1 MVIIDKTNFD
11 AVYSLL
17 ERSFP
22 PDERRSY
29 EEQKKLLDEKEYKIY
44 AKFDGDAL
52 VGFLATWSFGTQAYV
67 EHFAVSPEFRN
78 NGEGSRMLAETI
90 KTLGVPVCL
99 EVEKPEDELTTRR
112 INFYKRNGFFL
123 NLYPY
128 IQPAYSPEKQ
138 PVPLLIMSTGANLTE
153 SEFKKIRSSLYK
165 IVYKVE

>member
-1 MVIIDKTNFD
+1 MIIIDKNNFD

-17 ERSFP
+17 ESSFP

-44 AKFDGDAL
+44 AKFDGKTL
-52 VGFLATWSFGTQAYV
+52 VGFLATWNFGTQAFI

-90 KTLGVPVCL
+90 AILGVPVCL

-128 IQPAYSPEKQ
+128 VQPAYSSDKE
-138 PVPLLIMSTGANLTE
+138 PVPLLIMSTGSNLSE
-153 SEFKKIRSSLYK
+153 DEFKKVKSSLYRK
-165 IVYKVE
+165 VYKVE

>member
-1 MVIIDKTNFD
+1 MVIIDKNNFD
-11 AVYSLL
+11 SVYSLL

-22 PDERRSY
+22 PDERRSF

-52 VGFLATWSFGTQAYV
+52 VGFLATWNFGTQAYV

-78 NGEGSRMLAETI
+78 NGVGSKMLAETI
-90 KTLGVPVCL
+90 AILGVPVCL

-112 INFYKRNGFFL
+112 VNFYKRNGFFL

-138 PVPLLIMSTGANLTE
+138 PVPLLIMSTGSPLTE
-153 SEFKKIRSSLYK
+153 SEFEKVKSALYK
-165 IVYKVE
+165 KVYKVE